1 METIQRQ
8 FLRPLGERASM
19 QFKSTADGS
28 ISKWRAA
35 CVAGAFI
42 VLLTPSGAHAAN
54 LQWAGRSWKVTSG
67 GMAGVAEG
75 SPSNV
80 SVDSD
85 GYLHLKITN
94 TAGTWTAAEL
104 FTTDQ
109 LGFGTYQWQVDGPID
124 RFDKNVVLGLYP
136 YGPAAGIGQ
145 DGTNEIDI
153 EYSVWGHAGGVNGDW
168 TDYPSTGKTIGET
181 SYNFSLNG
189 GTYSTSRFIWNAT
202 SIQDFLIT
210 GFQPVGSTTDLVKT
224 WTYAPSDPTTNIPQ
238 QAMPLGINLWC
249 FDAPPSDGK
258 DVEVIIRDFEFV
270 AEGTSPG
277 GAGGT
282 GGMASAGAN
291 AGGMSAGGMSAG
303 GMSQG
308 GASQGGGNA
317 GGAAGTGT
325 GGMTAGGG
333 SAAGASGV
341 SSSVGGATSS
351 SAAGGAG
358 TSGVTSNGAGGAATS
373 SAGTPGSAASSGETA
388 TPSNSS
394 DSGGCRF
401 SPTRSHTQWTLL
413 AALPL
418 LALGRRLRRRRA
430 ERRRRQR

>member
-1 METIQRQ
+1 
-8 FLRPLGERASM
+8 M

-35 CVAGAFI
+35 RVAGAFV
-42 VLLTPSGAHAAN
+42 VLLTPGGAHAAN

-94 TAGTWTAAEL
+94 TAGTWTASEL
-104 FTTDQ
+104 FTTDM

-224 WTYAPSDPTTNIPQ
+224 WTYAPPDPTTNIPQ

-258 DVEVIIRDFEFV
+258 DVEVVIRDFEFV

-277 GAGGT
+277 GAGGMGGT
-282 GGMASAGAN
+282 GSAGAN
-291 AGGMSAGGMSAG
+291 AGGMSAGGA
-303 GMSQG
+303 SQG
-308 GASQGGGNA
+308 GASQGGGSA

-325 GGMTAGGG
+325 GGITAGGG
-333 SAAGASGV
+333 AGASGV
-341 SSSVGGATSS
+341 SSSPGGATSS
-351 SAAGGAG
+351 GTAGGVG
-358 TSGVTSNGAGGAATS
+358 TS
-373 SAGTPGSAASSGETA
+373 SAGASGTMANNGDSTPSS
-388 TPSNSS
+388 SNSS
-394 DSGGCRF
+394 DSGGCSF
-401 SPTRSHTQWTLL
+401 SPTRSHTHWTLL
-413 AALPL
+413 GALPL

-430 ERRRRQR
+430 ERC

>member
-1 METIQRQ
+1 
-8 FLRPLGERASM
+8 M
-19 QFKSTADGS
+19 QFKSAADGS
-28 ISKWRAA
+28 SSKWRAV
-35 CVAGAFI
+35 CVAGALI
-42 VLLTPSGAHAAN
+42 VLLAPSWARAAN

-67 GMAGVAEG
+67 GMAGVAQG

-94 TAGTWTAAEL
+94 TGGTWTASEL

-109 LGFGTYQWQVDGPID
+109 LGFGTYQWQVDSPID

-168 TDYPSTGKTIGET
+168 TDYPSSGKTIGET

-189 GTYSTSRFIWNAT
+189 GTYSTSRFIWNTT
-202 SIQDFLIT
+202 SIQDFLFT
-210 GFQPVGSTTDLVKT
+210 GFQPISSTTDLVKT
-224 WTYAPSDPTTNIPQ
+224 WTYAPPDPATNIPQ

-277 GAGGT
+277 GMGGT
-282 GGMASAGAN
+282 GGMGSAGAN
-291 AGGMSAGGMSAG
+291 TGGMSAGGA
-303 GMSQG
+303 SQG
-308 GASQGGGNA
+308 GASQGGRNA
-317 GGAAGTGT
+317 VGVPDAGT
-325 GGMTAGGG
+325 GGMTATGGAVG
-333 SAAGASGV
+333 SAAGASGMAN
-341 SSSVGGATSS
+341 STSGATS
-351 SAAGGAG
+351 
-358 TSGVTSNGAGGAATS
+358 TNAGGAATS
-373 SAGTPGSAASSGETA
+373 SAGTSGTMASGDDSRSSSEGSRDSSGC
-388 TPSNSS
+388 S
-394 DSGGCRF
+394 F
-401 SPTRSHTQWTLL
+401 SPTRSHAQWTLL
-413 AALPL
+413 GALPL
-418 LALGRRLRRRRA
+418 LALGRLRRRRA
-430 ERRRRQR
+430 RAKLTTGSVTRL

>member
-1 METIQRQ
+1 MH
-8 FLRPLGERASM
+8 
-19 QFKSTADGS
+19 FKSTADGS
-28 ISKWRAA
+28 SSKKWRAA
-35 CVAGAFI
+35 CAASAFI
-42 VLLTPSGAHAAN
+42 ALLTPSWAHAAN
-54 LQWAGRSWKVTSG
+54 LQWAGRTWKVTSG
-67 GMAGVAEG
+67 GMAGVAAG

-94 TAGTWTAAEL
+94 TAGTWTASEL
-104 FTTDQ
+104 FTTDN

-124 RFDKNVVLGLYP
+124 RFDKNVVLGLFP

-153 EYSVWGHAGGVNGDW
+153 EYSVWGHAGGVNADW
-168 TDYPSTGKTIGET
+168 TDYPSSGKTIGET

-189 GTYSTSRFIWNAT
+189 GTYSTSRFIWNSA

-258 DVEVIIRDFEFV
+258 DVEVVIRDFEFV

-277 GAGGT
+277 GAGGM
-282 GGMASAGAN
+282 GGMSSAGAN
-291 AGGMSAGGMSAG
+291 AG

-308 GASQGGGNA
+308 GASQGGANQGGNNA
-317 GGAAGTGT
+317 GGAAGTSTGAGT
-325 GGMTAGGG
+325 GGMTIAGGSG
-333 SAAGASGV
+333 AGASGMAN
-341 SSSVGGATSS
+341 STGGATN
-351 SAAGGAG
+351 AAGNPG
-358 TSGVTSNGAGGAATS
+358 TSGATSIGAGGAATS
-373 SAGTPGSAASSGETA
+373 SAGASGATANGGDSTSGSSG
-388 TPSNSS
+388 SS
-394 DSGGCRF
+394 DSGGCSF
-401 SPTRSHTQWTLL
+401 SSAHGHHPQWALL
-413 AALPL
+413 YPLPL
-418 LALGRRLRRRRA
+418 LVLGRRLRRRPRRA
-430 ERRRRQR
+430 QQTR